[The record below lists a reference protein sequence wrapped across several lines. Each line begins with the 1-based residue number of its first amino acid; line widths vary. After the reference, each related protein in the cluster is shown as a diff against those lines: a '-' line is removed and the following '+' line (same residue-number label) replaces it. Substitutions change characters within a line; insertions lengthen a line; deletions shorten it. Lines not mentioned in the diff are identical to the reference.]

1 MEDKNKKIKEK
12 TGFGNR
18 KKLSRKARE
27 TLKQYGTLNPFEEEV
42 SSNSD
47 EEKKSYRKVTESQ
60 LDKERQQESKYDN
73 DNNSDDFIFDDDI
86 RKRPASSYKK
96 LIELLQKNSKNLND
110 REFFK
115 RRKLEEEGKEYIE
128 IFKNETKDD
137 LENTLNND
145 DNGDNNDDEMLDEK
159 SENDDDD
166 DNNNNNNN
174 NNNDLDDELLS
185 NSNDLKK
192 DNRDKD
198 EKDEFEIHFGGDRPN
213 DINIK
218 IECVDEK
225 KWKIFKTEDSI
236 LKFVTKYSLDED
248 EKREEENGLNFKSFK
263 IKKKLL
269 NTWEKLNG
277 NKKEMFSGLQAHLF
291 HNFSKYQDVLYS
303 NRSYE
308 NSQEIRQIY
317 VLHALNHIFKTR
329 HTVLKN
335 NAKITYAHSTNK
347 EIDEFR
353 DQGFT
358 RPKVL
363 ILLPFRNSALNVVET
378 MIKLSGSEQQENR
391 KRFFDSYSIEA
402 DQERIDPKKPADFL
416 ETFKGNNDD
425 MFRVGIKFT
434 RKSMKFYSEFY
445 NADII
450 IASPL
455 GLRMIIGA
463 EEDKKRDFD
472 FLSSIELLIIDQC
485 DSLLMQNWD
494 HVKHIFDH
502 LNLIPKS
509 SHGCDF
515 SRVKN
520 WYLDGRAKYFRQTI
534 IISEY
539 LTPEINA
546 LFNKQMLN
554 ISGKLKIKR
563 HYEGTILEVIPQ
575 IKQIFIRIDSPSIS
589 EDDDIRFKY
598 FTEQI
603 LSLLKKSYP
612 ELSHTMIFIPSYFD
626 FVRLRN
632 YFEDKDYSF
641 ASICEYTPLPDVT
654 RARSNF
660 FSERSKILLCT
671 ERFHFFRRYNIRGIR
686 HIIFYSLP
694 DHPHFYSEINN
705 FLIST
710 KNEVEDESKLSCHI
724 LFSKFDLLRLER
736 IVGTSRVD
744 KMLQGNK
751 NIFMFS

>member
-1 MEDKNKKIKEK
+1 MGEKNKKIKEK
-12 TGFGNR
+12 TGFGSGKR
-18 KKLSRKARE
+18 LSRKARE
-27 TLKQYGTLNPFEEEV
+27 TLKQYGTLNPFEEEEV

-47 EEKKSYRKVTESQ
+47 EEKKSYRKITESQ
-60 LDKERQQESKYDN
+60 LDKERQQESKFDN
-73 DNNSDDFIFDDDI
+73 DDNNSDDFIFDDDDI

-137 LENTLNND
+137 LENTNP
-145 DNGDNNDDEMLDEK
+145 
-159 SENDDDD
+159 
-166 DNNNNNNN
+166 
-174 NNNDLDDELLS
+174 S

-192 DNRDKD
+192 GNQDKD
-198 EKDEFEIHFGGDRPN
+198 EKDEFEIHFGDDQPN

-218 IECVDEK
+218 IENVDEK
-225 KWKIFKTEDSI
+225 KWKISNTEDSI
-236 LKFVTKYSLDED
+236 LKLVTKYSLDEEED
-248 EKREEENGLNFKSFK
+248 DKKHEENGPNFISFK
-263 IKKKLL
+263 LKKKLL

-277 NKKEMFSGLQAHLF
+277 NKKEMFSELQGHLF
-291 HNFSKYQDVLYS
+291 RKFNKYQDVLYS

-329 HTVLKN
+329 QTVLKN

-363 ILLPFRNSALNVVET
+363 ILLPFRNSALN
-378 MIKLSGSEQQENR
+378 ENR

-434 RKSMKFYSEFY
+434 RKSIKFYSEFY

-502 LNLIPKS
+502 LNLIPKT

-520 WYLDGRAKYFRQTI
+520 WYLDGRSKYFRQTI

-554 ISGKLKIKR
+554 IAGKLKIKR

-598 FTEQI
+598 FTEQ
-603 LSLLKKSYP
+603 KSYP

-641 ASICEYTPLPDVT
+641 ASICE
-654 RARSNF
+654 
-660 FSERSKILLCT
+660 
-671 ERFHFFRRYNIRGIR
+671 RYNIRGIR
-686 HIIFYSLP
+686 HIVFYSLP
-694 DHPHFYSEINN
+694 DHPHFYSEIND
-705 FLIST
+705 FLILT
-710 KNEVEDESKLSCHI
+710 KNEVEDESKLSCHV

-736 IVGTSRVD
+736 IVGTSRVN